1 MLKYRRSSFRKE
13 IIHMKSSKLLL
24 SLAIVPFLLVG
35 CSKAGNEY
43 YKQSVGQIK
52 EQALAY
58 LEDKGA
64 HSSVYAP
71 KEYTL
76 TKLQV
81 NYADAYMYQE
91 QWACVINYTIKYD
104 KLDVTTEK
112 VEKEEETTFVFFS
125 VMAGELTFD
134 DDKVG
139 NYNTLKDTAGSK
151 HIIYEAQKY

>member
-1 MLKYRRSSFRKE
+1 
-13 IIHMKSSKLLL
+13 MKSSKLLL
-24 SLAIVPFLLVG
+24 GLAIVPFLLVG

-43 YKQSVGQIK
+43 YKQSVSQIREQSLTYLK
-52 EQALAY
+52 E
-58 LEDKGA
+58 KGE

-76 TKLQV
+76 TKLVV

-91 QWACVINYTIKYD
+91 QWACVINYTIKYN

-112 VEKEEETTFVFFS
+112 VDKEEETKFVFFS

-134 DDKVG
+134 DDKVE
-139 NYNTLKDTAGSK
+139 NYNALKDTEGSK